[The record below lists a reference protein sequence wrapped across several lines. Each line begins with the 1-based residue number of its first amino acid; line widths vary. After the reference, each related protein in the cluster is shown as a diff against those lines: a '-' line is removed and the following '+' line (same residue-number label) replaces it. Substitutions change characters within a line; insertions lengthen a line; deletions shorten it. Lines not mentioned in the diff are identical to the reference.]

1 MDSLLK
7 WMIRFGDL
15 IYGRRIQRQTRE
27 YLAGE
32 AETQRRATRE
42 RSSALLEEFAAAP
55 GPHAVLG
62 RTFWDEPAEARLPL
76 SYLAE
81 AHAII
86 TGGTGAGKTLSVMT
100 IVEAILD
107 SESPDLS
114 FGVLD
119 AKGEL
124 FERTLYLVARRLAQL
139 PAARAEALRQK
150 IVIIDLSSPD
160 PVTSYNIACPW
171 SGSDLDYF
179 ATSRVET
186 LQELL
191 PSGDG
196 LSLRGSSIVKH
207 ALLLLAEHRL
217 PFSYFDRVVSSEVF
231 RGKLLAR
238 SQDEG
243 LRYYFKSHFPGEG
256 RATIGA
262 VRARLNSALLSSLS
276 LKLALSGT
284 AAPDLRALQD
294 TSRFCLINCAGP
306 NIPRATART
315 LQALFLSDIR
325 QAVFARRT
333 RTPYLWM
340 CDEAQNFFRTR
351 YLRENMTDLLTM
363 SRSFG
368 SFFLYLTQNLSTAL
382 QDRDMLEVL
391 HTNIR
396 WSLSL
401 RGTAQDT
408 AFLKPALPVTGRRP
422 KPRPNPYAPLE
433 FYKPAEER
441 ELLLQEIAHLPDF
454 TGWLWLKSRTGEA
467 IEIRTRIP
475 DIPRGAAFEEAVNRI
490 RMDARIGYRVA
501 RGAHLAETS
510 RRDAEW
516 LAADDART
524 IDQGLKN

>member
-1 MDSLLK
+1 MDNILH
-7 WMIRFGDL
+7 WMIRLGDL
-15 IYGRRIQRQTRE
+15 LYGRKIQRQTRE
-27 YLAGE
+27 YLARE
-32 AETQRRATRE
+32 AQGQVNATRA
-42 RSSALLEEFAAAP
+42 RSTALLRELAATA
-55 GPHAVLG
+55 GPHVVIGQTL
-62 RTFWDEPAEARLPL
+62 WDDPADVRIPL
-76 SYLAE
+76 EYLAK
-81 AHAII
+81 AHAIC

-100 IVEAILD
+100 IVEAMLR
-107 SESPDLS
+107 SQAPNLS

-124 FERTLYLVARRLAQL
+124 FERTLYLVGRRLREL
-139 PAARAEALRQK
+139 PPAEAELLRAK
-150 IVIIDLSSPD
+150 IVIIDLASPD

-179 ATSRVET
+179 AISRVET

-207 ALLLLAEHRL
+207 ALMLLAEHRL

-231 RGKLLAR
+231 RAKLLAR

-262 VRARLNSALLSSLS
+262 VRARLNSALLNSMS

-294 TSRFCLINCAGP
+294 EGKIVLINCAGP

-325 QAVFARRT
+325 QAVFTRRT
-333 RTPYLWM
+333 QVPFLWI
-340 CDEAQNFFRTR
+340 CDEAQNFFRTK
-351 YLRENMTDLLTM
+351 YLRENMVDLLTM

-368 SFFLYLTQNLSTAL
+368 SFFLYLTQNLATAV
-382 QDRDMLEVL
+382 QDRDMLETL

-401 RGTAQDT
+401 RGTSQDG
-408 AFLKPALPVTGRRP
+408 AFLKPALPVTGRRQ
-422 KPRPNPYAPLE
+422 KPRTSSYAPVE
-433 FYKPAEER
+433 FYKSAEER
-441 ELLLQEIAHLPDF
+441 ELLLQEITHLPDF
-454 TGWLWLKSRTGEA
+454 EGWLWLKSRSGEA
-467 IEIRTRIP
+467 MKIRTRIP
-475 DIPRGAAFEEAVNRI
+475 VIPIGDAFRAEVR
-490 RMDARIGYRVA
+490 RVRTDVRIGYRVG
-501 RGAHLAETS
+501 RGQYLAQIS

-516 LAADDART
+516 LPADDAHA
-524 IDQGLKN
+524 IDKG

>member
-1 MDSLLK
+1 MDGLLK

-27 YLAGE
+27 YLAQE
-32 AETQRRATRE
+32 AETQVGATRA
-42 RSSALLEEFAAAP
+42 RSLALLHELSGAA
-55 GPHAVLG
+55 GPHALLG
-62 RTFWDEPAEARLPL
+62 RTLWDQPAEVRLPL
-76 SYLAE
+76 PYLAE

-100 IVEAILD
+100 VVEAILE
-107 SESPDLS
+107 SEAANVS

-139 PAARAEALRQK
+139 PPARANALREK

-196 LSLRGSSIVKH
+196 LSLRGSSIIKH
-207 ALLLLAEHRL
+207 ALMLLAEHRL

-231 RGKLLAR
+231 RAKLLAR
-238 SQDEG
+238 SQDVG

-294 TSRFCLINCAGP
+294 EGKIVLINCAGP

-315 LQALFLSDIR
+315 LQALFPRIS
-325 QAVFARRT
+325 ARRS
-333 RTPYLWM
+333 
-340 CDEAQNFFRTR
+340 
-351 YLRENMTDLLTM
+351 
-363 SRSFG
+363 SR
-368 SFFLYLTQNLSTAL
+368 A
-382 QDRDMLEVL
+382 
-391 HTNIR
+391 
-396 WSLSL
+396 
-401 RGTAQDT
+401 RG
-408 AFLKPALPVTGRRP
+408 GRRTCGYAMRRRTFSAP
-422 KPRPNPYAPLE
+422 STSARTWRTCLRCRAVSDRFSCTSPRTSRQRY
-433 FYKPAEER
+433 
-441 ELLLQEIAHLPDF
+441 
-454 TGWLWLKSRTGEA
+454 RTG
-467 IEIRTRIP
+467 TCSKPCIP
-475 DIPRGAAFEEAVNRI
+475 TSAGACR
-490 RMDARIGYRVA
+490 
-501 RGAHLAETS
+501 S
-510 RRDAEW
+510 
-516 LAADDART
+516 AAPH
-524 IDQGLKN
+524 KMPHF